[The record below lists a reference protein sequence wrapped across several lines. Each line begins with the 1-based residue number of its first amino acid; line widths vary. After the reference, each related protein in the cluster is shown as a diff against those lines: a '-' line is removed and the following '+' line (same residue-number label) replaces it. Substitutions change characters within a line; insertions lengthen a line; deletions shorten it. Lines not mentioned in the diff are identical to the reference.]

1 VALCLHK
8 KPRTWDGRRG
18 GEVCG
23 RPAVCWWRQ
32 YYWNDWEP
40 RCEAH
45 AWGGERREM
54 RGEKA

>member
-1 VALCLHK
+1 M
-8 KPRTWDGRRG
+8 
-18 GEVCG
+18 CG

-54 RGEKA
+54 KGEKA